1 MSKQK
6 NVYSKGDKVFFTIN
20 YIFLSFCFLIVIIP
34 LINVISSS
42 LSSPAAL
49 ISGKVF
55 ILPVEPSLFA
65 YKKIVTNPDLINGYL
80 NSLFYTIVGTVVNII
95 LTIMAAYPLSR
106 KDFYGRNVITGM
118 FVFTMLF
125 NGGMIPNYLLVK
137 NLNLYDT
144 RWALIIP
151 GALSVWNVMIARN
164 FFQTTIPN
172 ELIEAAEIDGASDI
186 KVIFSVILPL
196 SAPII
201 AVLSLFYAVGH
212 WNSYFG
218 GFLYL
223 KSKNLFPL
231 QVVLRNILLNAQ
243 IIETMADIPSQEQLN
258 MMSIVEV
265 LKYAIIVFAS
275 LPVILLY
282 PIVQKHFVKGVMVGS
297 LKG

>member
-6 NVYSKGDKVFFTIN
+6 IVYSKGDKVFFTIN
-20 YIFLSFCFLIVIIP
+20 YIFLSFCFLIVILP

-42 LSSPAAL
+42 LSSPTAL
-49 ISGKVF
+49 ITGKVF

-80 NSLFYTIVGTVVNII
+80 NSLFYTVVGTSVNII

-125 NGGMIPNYLLVK
+125 SGGMIPNYLLVK
-137 NLNLYDT
+137 NLHLYDT

-186 KVIFSVILPL
+186 KVIFSVVLPL